1 MSEIIKPVII
11 PGGLDNLTL
20 PDPDL
25 LNEYIDLDNRVIW
38 ISDEINMFTLSVI
51 QYIIYWNRADKDK
64 PVEARRPIKLLFFTQ
79 GGMLDIYNSI
89 ADVIE
94 LSKTPVYGINM
105 GVCASAGA
113 FIFLSCHK
121 RYMLP
126 NAYFLFHK
134 GSIGFS
140 GNATD
145 VLSLIEDYQEQLDLL
160 VQSVVSK
167 TEFTEDEMA
176 EKIMSDFYVRAQ
188 LALDKKVV
196 DQVVDD
202 INILF

>member
-11 PGGLDNLTL
+11 PGGVDNLTL

-25 LNEYIDLDNRVIW
+25 LNQYIDLENRVIW
-38 ISDEINMFTLSVI
+38 IDDEINTFTLNVI
-51 QYIIYWNRADKDK
+51 QYIIYWNRADKDIPPEERK
-64 PVEARRPIKLLFFTQ
+64 PIKILFFTQ
-79 GGMLDIYNSI
+79 GGMLDIYNSV

-121 RYMLP
+121 RFMLP

-145 VLSLIEDYQEQLDLL
+145 VLSLIEDYQEQLELL
-160 VQSVVSK
+160 VQSVVAK
-167 TEFTEDEMA
+167 TDFTEEEMA
-176 EKIMSDFYVRAQ
+176 EKIMSDFYVRAP
-188 LALDKKVV
+188 LALEKKVV
-196 DQVVDD
+196 DKVVD
-202 INILF
+202 NIGELF

>member
-11 PGGLDNLTL
+11 PGNLDDVTL

-25 LNEYIDLDNRVIW
+25 LNQYIDLTNRTIW
-38 ISDEINMFTLSVI
+38 INDEINLFTLNVI
-51 QYIIYWNRADKDK
+51 QYIIYWNRADKDVPK
-64 PVEARRPIKLLFFTQ
+64 EARKPIKLLFFTQ

-94 LSKTPVYGINM
+94 LSETPVYGINM
-105 GVCASAGA
+105 GICASAGA

-121 RYMLP
+121 RFMLSS
-126 NAYFLFHK
+126 AYFLFHK

-145 VLSLIEDYQEQLDLL
+145 VLSLIEDYQEQLETL
-160 VQSVVSK
+160 VDSVVAK
-167 TEFTEDEMA
+167 TDFTTEEMA
-176 EKIMSDFYVRAQ
+176 EKIMSDFYVRAP
-188 LALDKKVV
+188 LALEKKVV
-196 DQVVDD
+196 DQIVDD
-202 INILF
+202 INVLF